1 MGNPVE
7 PPPSPPQFGNIFRFR
22 FTRSYNILS
31 FLVNICTFIIIH
43 NYLLCY
49 KKRIYLKFNLPQLLV
64 KLLPFTSR
72 KKTSKLYKLEAREI
86 LTVLHCPSYYF
97 CFFFSEARSHLLL
110 NTKKPAGFNGVV
122 AERHDASRQSKS
134 STSFPFIFTSASCY
148 GYRLVSSRR
157 GRNYLFCS
165 FT

>member
-64 KLLPFTSR
+64 KLVVIKRIYLKFNLPQLLVKLLPFTSR

-97 CFFFSEARSHLLL
+97 CFFFLRPDH
-110 NTKKPAGFNGVV
+110 T
-122 AERHDASRQSKS
+122 
-134 STSFPFIFTSASCY
+134 
-148 GYRLVSSRR
+148 
-157 GRNYLFCS
+157 FC
-165 FT
+165 